1 MLFVDDLLFVT
12 MKQISPVLAVVL
24 ALSCSVIHSLR
35 NNNSNNNN
43 RHVCLFKSY
52 SFVRGPH
59 FCGLFDQLVD
69 QTGFDQKRIA
79 LLTIHDDIQST
90 YQQQLN
96 DVEIDLDA
104 IVKVIRLDTI
114 NPIELEQQFREFN
127 PTILWVADAR
137 SAFQLRYYMRTSG
150 LDGLVERLCGSLD
163 QKSLLYVGEGAGVIC
178 GGSHMA
184 LAKGQDPAPEPQ
196 FRGLELLGPDTS
208 VSFDVPL
215 TTAGEDGSIRKLSE
229 KQLYVLSQRNGE
241 AMSFVMIPAQMGAI
255 ENLSHRQPV
264 PPLVE
269 EDIGGR
275 RCMGEPSVDPSRML
289 QMQGDSEWFE
299 EGA

>member
-1 MLFVDDLLFVT
+1 MAMMQESMFAIVV
-12 MKQISPVLAVVL
+12 AVL
-24 ALSCSVIHSLR
+24 ALSRSVIHGL
-35 NNNSNNNN
+35 NNN

-59 FCGLFDQLVD
+59 FCGLFDQLVQ
-69 QTGFDQKRIA
+69 QTGFNQKRIA
-79 LLTIHDDIQST
+79 LLTIDEHIHKPTDNQRSID
-90 YQQQLN
+90 LGL
-96 DVEIDLDA
+96 DLDA
-104 IVKVIRLDTI
+104 SIEVIRLDTI
-114 NPIELEQQFREFN
+114 HPIALEQKFKEFN
-127 PTILWVADAR
+127 PTVLWIADAA
-137 SAFQLRYYMRTSG
+137 SALQLRYYMRTSG
-150 LDGLVERLCGSLD
+150 LDGLVETLCGSLD

-208 VSFDVPL
+208 VSFDPPSPAL
-215 TTAGEDGSIRKLSE
+215 QEGSIMRLGE

-241 AMSFVMIPAQMGAI
+241 AMSFVMLPEQMGAI
-255 ENLSHRQPV
+255 EQLCHPEPV

-269 EDIGGR
+269 EDVGGR
-275 RCMGEPSVDPSRML
+275 RCIGEPSVDPSRML